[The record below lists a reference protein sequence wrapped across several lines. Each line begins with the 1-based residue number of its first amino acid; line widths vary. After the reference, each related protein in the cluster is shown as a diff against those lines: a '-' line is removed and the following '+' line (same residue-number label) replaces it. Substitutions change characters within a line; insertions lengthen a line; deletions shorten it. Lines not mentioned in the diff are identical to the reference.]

1 MLGIGARDSF
11 TQLGFDGD
19 VGLRHVAPIGLLLD
33 LEVAAKVV
41 HRDPVGGIGELQTK
55 GEKRLELAQARILSP
70 FGSKRGSLATVAGTQ
85 RPKTWT
91 STCAPGVHSEGRYA

>member
-19 VGLRHVAPIGLLLD
+19 VGLRHVAAIGLLLD

-41 HRDPVGGIGELQTK
+41 HRDPVGGVGELNTK

-70 FGSKRGSLATVAGTQ
+70 FGSKRGSLATAV
-85 RPKTWT
+85 
-91 STCAPGVHSEGRYA
+91 SFGRIIDRSASAVRSLLLSARN